1 MGEVL
6 GSSDER
12 EVRVLLERPELSVT
26 WSRFAAGRRGAEPH
40 VHHRHID
47 CFYVLGGELTVTVG
61 PELERV
67 TLGEDGFFAAPPD
80 LIHGFD
86 NDGAG
91 EVRYLNL
98 HTPDSGFIDYMRAVR
113 DGTGATAWDSFD
125 PPADGGRPRSEAVVS
140 PPGSDLK
147 LDRPEIAVT
156 DGPPAGA
163 DFAHEL
169 GGGRVFSVIL
179 PG

>member
-1 MGEVL
+1 VIEVL
-6 GSSDER
+6 GRSEER
-12 EVRVLLERPELSVT
+12 EVLLLEERPKLSVT

-40 VHHRHID
+40 VHREHTD
-47 CFYVLGGELTVTVG
+47 CFYVLAGELTVTVG
-61 PELERV
+61 PRFERV

-86 NDGAG
+86 NDGDS

-113 DGTGATAWDSFD
+113 DGTEVGAWDSFD
-125 PPADGGRPRSEAVVS
+125 PPADGGRPRSEAVIG
-140 PPGSDLK
+140 PPGRDLK

-156 DGPPAGA
+156 DGPLAGA
-163 DFAHEL
+163 DFVYEL
-169 GGGRVFSVIL
+169 DGGRVFSVLL